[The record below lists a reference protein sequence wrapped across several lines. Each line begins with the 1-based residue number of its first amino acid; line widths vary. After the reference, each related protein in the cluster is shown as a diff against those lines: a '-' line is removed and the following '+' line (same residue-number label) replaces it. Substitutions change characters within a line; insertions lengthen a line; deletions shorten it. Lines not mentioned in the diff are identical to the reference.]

1 MGNSNHEW
9 ILKFRHYEAVLR
21 CTHELGAWD
30 REQTLR
36 AYQTFGFDD
45 ATTNGNDLSFS
56 HIDTG
61 VMVLHDGD
69 VVAIQYGEGE
79 MVKALADLFT
89 TLNGLGWTK
98 AEVFHPQES
107 MDALLM
113 DMGKAI
119 PGHLNFDVH
128 PSRDSSSAAENS
140 VEAEEVMELGLS
152 LMQGVASNA
161 QEAQEFNRGALMELK
176 SMADEEQALLNAP
189 IYSQLDTPLELD
201 DGLDAYASGQP
212 PQSTV
217 QTNPSD
223 SAPAPHTDR
232 VYFADD
238 EDSLPIVPTLG
249 GQPTAEVVP
258 VSAPIQLVEDRE
270 PNALMSQAFNE
281 HSAAEVNLA
290 EQPSNQSPETASS
303 GAPLQPAIAASEAS
317 ESSEQQTIVTH
328 RPATMGAQAVQ
339 IAPVVRKQVD
349 AEIKPLASA
358 VANFTHLTLGRSA
371 ICFDLPEA
379 PLEQCNIEEVAQR
392 LKMRE
397 VVHVW
402 PGLTNQPERW
412 DLLAEIDPSAPWFAE
427 TIADELRILKPVE
440 RILFAG
446 ALKKASEEGMQLR
459 ALLMALL
466 GGEWAPDA
474 LVKVTKNSID
484 SNGLTEAVFGKL
496 GALLLC
502 EEGECFLD
510 TKPVSASGD
519 SKYPTTFS
527 ILSARAI
534 SQDAAAKLYVVH
546 LDACD
551 GPFVRN
557 IVMLMME
564 VAHRYSTSMRN
575 TKKAEAQKALAVA
588 EEARQQ
594 EIKRQAAVQKTQ
606 EMLSALAT
614 HMKDAGLDLHQV
626 QSLMPT

>member
-30 REQTLR
+30 RDQTLR

-89 TLNGLGWTK
+89 TLNALGWTK

-107 MDALLM
+107 MDALLT

-119 PGHLNFDVH
+119 PGHLDFDVH
-128 PSRDSSSAAENS
+128 PSRDSSSAAQDS

-161 QEAQEFNRGALMELK
+161 EEAQEFNRGALNELK
-176 SMADEEQALLNAP
+176 SMADEEQALLDAQ

-201 DGLDAYASGQP
+201 DGLDAYAGVQP
-212 PQSTV
+212 TQSTV
-217 QTNPSD
+217 QINHSD
-223 SAPAPHTDR
+223 YAPVQHTER
-232 VYFADD
+232 IAFADD
-238 EDSLPIVPTLG
+238 DDSLPIVPTLG
-249 GQPTAEVVP
+249 VQPTADVLP
-258 VSAPIQLVEDRE
+258 VSAPIQLAEDRE
-270 PNALMSQAFNE
+270 PEALMSQAVNE
-281 HSAAEVNLA
+281 NAATAVNVA
-290 EQPSNQSPETASS
+290 EQLNIQSPEKASS
-303 GAPLQPAIAASEAS
+303 GAQQQEEIADSQASEIS
-317 ESSEQQTIVTH
+317 PQQTIVSH
-328 RPATMGAQAVQ
+328 RPVTMGGQAVQ
-339 IAPVVRKQVD
+339 IAPVVRKHAD
-349 AEIKPLASA
+349 AEIKPLVS
-358 VANFTHLTLGRSA
+358 VVGNYTHLTLGRSA
-371 ICFDLPEA
+371 MCFDLPEA
-379 PLEQCNIEEVAQR
+379 PLAQRNIEEVAQR
-392 LKMRE
+392 LKMTE

-402 PGLTNQPERW
+402 PGLTNQSERW
-412 DLLAEIDPSAPWFAE
+412 DLLAEIDPAAPWFAE
-427 TIADELRILKPVE
+427 TIADELKILNPVE

-446 ALKKASEEGMQLR
+446 ALMKASAEGMQLR
-459 ALLMALL
+459 ELLMALL
-466 GGEWAPDA
+466 RGEWAPDT
-474 LVKVTKNSID
+474 LVKVSQNSID
-484 SNGLTEAVFGKL
+484 SNGLTQAVFGKL

-502 EEGECFLD
+502 DEGEGFLD
-510 TKPVSASGD
+510 TKPVSANGD

-575 TKKAEAQKALAVA
+575 TKKAEALKAHAVA

-606 EMLSALAT
+606 EILSALAT
-614 HMKDAGLDLHQV
+614 HMKDAGLDLTQV
-626 QSLMPT
+626 QNLMPT